1 MVKSNTKDFDKVR
14 VSDTELVCSR
24 CFKRFSLL
32 GIKTQIHYL
41 DGTEPRSLGIEEQ
54 HSLVF
59 RGICDCC
66 NEYQVQITY
75 WIYPR
80 NLINYQEIETANC
93 ICSEKNLVSI
103 KEEN

>member
-1 MVKSNTKDFDKVR
+1 MTDNVNVKDATIICNK
-14 VSDTELVCSR
+14 

-41 DGTEPRSLGIEEQ
+41 DGTEQRSLGIEEQ

-59 RGICDCC
+59 RGSCC
-66 NEYQVQITY
+66 NDYQVQITY
-75 WIYPR
+75 WIYPK
-80 NLINYQEIETANC
+80 NMINWQEIKTANC
-93 ICSEKNLVSI
+93 VCNEKDLVSI